1 MSLKNH
7 YQVLSVH
14 PNSTDRELKIAY
26 HKLALKWHPDKNLSN
41 KVHAEE
47 QFKNINKAYSTLSNP
62 EKRMMYDLFG
72 ASEENTIECKTS
84 QYEEQSIV
92 DFFKKYESF
101 NDSFQYSTKTTGVKR
116 KRSRSRSRFNQDF
129 EQFFN
134 DLFTEELHEQ
144 SKKPQKCSNLS

>member
-26 HKLALKWHPDKNLSN
+26 HKLALKWHPDKNLNN

-72 ASEENTIECKTS
+72 ASEENIIECKTS
-84 QYEEQSIV
+84 KYEEQSII

-101 NDSFQYSTKTTGVKR
+101 NDNFQYSTKTTGAKR
-116 KRSRSRSRFNQDF
+116 KRSRSRRRFNQDF

-134 DLFTEELHEQ
+134 DLFTEELYEQ
-144 SKKPQKCSNLS
+144 SKKPQKCGDLS